1 MDAAQAGQ
9 AGSAGAALPSFEL
22 EVSAVQ
28 VINPLIRAF
37 HLRRPDGADLP
48 GFEAGAHVKVAVRLP
63 DGRSDWRQYSLINF
77 SIDPAATRSPQAYCI
92 AVREESSGRG
102 GSAFMHRQ
110 VKVGDRLQVQAPDND
125 FALQA
130 HPGTVVLL
138 AGGIGVTPLISM
150 AATALAQARPVRMAY
165 AGRSLGLLAYR
176 EPLQALLGDR
186 LHCHGDAEAGRLFDV
201 AGFLATCQAQDHL
214 YVCGPQAM
222 LDQVLA
228 CARSAGWNE
237 SRIHFELFSAP
248 AVQEGD
254 HAFEL
259 VLLQSGK
266 TLTVPPDKS
275 ILDCMLEAGL
285 DPMFDCKR
293 GECGVCAAPVF
304 EGEPDHRDYVL
315 SAAEKKANQVIQTC
329 VSRCK
334 GTRLVLDI

>member
-9 AGSAGAALPSFEL
+9 AGPAVTLSPSLEL

-28 VINPLIRAF
+28 VLNPLIREYR
-37 HLRRPDGADLP
+37 LRSPDGAALP

-63 DGRSDWRQYSLINF
+63 DGSSDWRQYSLINF
-77 SIDPAATRSPQAYCI
+77 DTAPAATQRPAEYRI
-92 AVREESSGRG
+92 AVREETPGRG
-102 GSAFMHRQ
+102 GSAFMHHQ
-110 VKVGDRLQVQAPDND
+110 LKAGDRIQVQPPRNE

-130 HPGTVVLL
+130 HGGTLVLL
-138 AGGIGVTPLISM
+138 AGGIGVTPITSM
-150 AATALAQARPVRMAY
+150 AAAALAQGRAVRMAY
-165 AGRSLGLLAYR
+165 AGRSLALLAYR
-176 EPLQALLGDR
+176 EPLQVLLGDR
-186 LHCHGDAEAGRLFDV
+186 LVLHGDEEAGRLFDV
-201 AGFLATCQAQDHL
+201 PALLAGCQPQDHL

-228 CARSAGWNE
+228 SARADGWDQ

-248 AVQEGD
+248 VVQGGD

-266 TLTVPPDKS
+266 TLTVAADQS
-275 ILDCMLEAGL
+275 ILDCMIEAGL

-315 SAAEKKANQVIQTC
+315 SASEKKANQVIQTC